1 MTCKDK
7 KTRVSLLVVTK
18 AALPFSPTYLSSK
31 NAMNSPACNILQLS
45 DSINYFKASLVLS
58 RAERRGEASEAKDKP
73 NCAYRARIPFP
84 SVRSHDTRGSKRR
97 SQREKES
104 DEKQISL
111 FAASTFEI
119 IVIVVACFLRSESDS
134 GRCQN
139 QSGSNAIQISKRRG
153 GARARARAHAF
164 DLTRG
169 SIQ

>member
-45 DSINYFKASLVLS
+45 DSLNYFKASLVLS

-104 DEKQISL
+104 DEKQN
-111 FAASTFEI
+111 
-119 IVIVVACFLRSESDS
+119 IVV
-134 GRCQN
+134 
-139 QSGSNAIQISKRRG
+139 RRVNIRNHRHRRRLFP
-153 GARARARAHAF
+153 ARGLIPADAKTSRRATRFKFRNGEEHGRAH
-164 DLTRG
+164 TH
-169 SIQ
+169 SI